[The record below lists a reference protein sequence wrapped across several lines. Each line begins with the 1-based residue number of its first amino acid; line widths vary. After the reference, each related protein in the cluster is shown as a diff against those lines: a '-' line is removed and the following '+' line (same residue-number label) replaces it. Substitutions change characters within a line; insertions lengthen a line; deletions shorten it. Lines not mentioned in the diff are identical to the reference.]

1 MNVHANRLALLGR
14 SVAMIAHDALQPVA
28 SVATRGQSTLR
39 WLRRDPPDVAAA
51 IASLEWLV
59 EEALR
64 AGAVLS
70 DLRSL
75 ASPVAKPRQQLSL
88 NGLLRDTL
96 RWLDQELRKNKVDV
110 RLDVPGDAVFVT
122 GERVALQQVF
132 ANLVLNG
139 IEAMAG
145 NVPAP
150 RQLDVRLSVEG
161 QYALIVVSDSGCG
174 IDAAAA
180 PRLFDA
186 FYTTKD
192 DGMGMGLAIC
202 RGIVTDHAGSI
213 DAEAAPEGGA
223 RFVVRLPSLGG
234 PQAVASV
241 AAR

>member
-1 MNVHANRLALLGR
+1 MNSNSSTSLVHANRLALLGR
-14 SVAMIAHDALQPVA
+14 SVAMIAHDSLQPVA
-28 SVATRGQSTLR
+28 SAATRGQSTLR
-39 WLRRDPPDVAAA
+39 WLRREPPDVAAA
-51 IASLEWLV
+51 IAVLERLV
-59 EEALR
+59 DEALR

-75 ASPVAKPRQQLSL
+75 ASPMARPREQLSL

-96 RWLDQELRKNKVDV
+96 QWLDHELRNNKVDV
-110 RLDVPGDAVFVT
+110 RLDVPGDEVFVA
-122 GERVALQQVF
+122 GERVSLRQVF

-145 NVPAP
+145 NAPAT
-150 RQLDVRLSVEG
+150 RQLAVRLSVEG

-180 PRLFDA
+180 SRLFDA

-202 RGIVTDHAGSI
+202 RCIVTDHARSI
-213 DAEAAPEGGA
+213 DAETAPEGGA
-223 RFVVRLPSLGG
+223 
-234 PQAVASV
+234 
-241 AAR
+241 